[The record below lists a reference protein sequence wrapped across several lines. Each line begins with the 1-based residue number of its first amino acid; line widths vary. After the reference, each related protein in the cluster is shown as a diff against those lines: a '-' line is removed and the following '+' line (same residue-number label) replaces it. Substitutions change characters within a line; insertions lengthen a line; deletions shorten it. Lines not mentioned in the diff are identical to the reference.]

1 MIQDQYNSIIMKQK
15 KIIDLLH
22 NTPNHPFNFKA
33 KDWVKINYGSREKY
47 NEDNQI
53 RFKTSMLR
61 SSLCEYSD
69 VYILVKRT
77 ITVAEKTAA
86 ASDNTNK
93 NVIFKISGPLTNCIS
108 RIYNTQVDDVHE
120 IAVVIPMYNLIK

>member
-1 MIQDQYNSIIMKQK
+1 MVQDRYNSIIMKQK

-33 KDWVKINYGSREKY
+33 KDWVKINYGSRERY

-53 RFKTSMLR
+53 RFKISMLR

-77 ITVAEKTAA
+77 ITVTEKTAA
-86 ASDNTNK
+86 ASNNTNK

-108 RIYNTQVDDVHE
+108 RIYNTQADDVHE
-120 IAVVIPMYNLIK
+120 ILCSNSNV